1 MALPTLSTRVP
12 SRFRTPG
19 AFMDWQRER
28 KAEKQNQLE
37 AHARYLDRQNIC
49 NERHDVWSSREYFNR
64 RSATPSTFYQ

>member
-12 SRFRTPG
+12 SRFRNPG